1 MDSESTTKERSG
13 GLGMQLPGGLS
24 RQMSAMSASEAKA
37 SWTMMNFSSNVSEV
51 GPIDEEQWS
60 FKRLRAFIEDRF
72 QRQERMM
79 ERLSNQIRSLDKDSQ
94 SKVAATESMA
104 FSEFSEG
111 VQLPVPL
118 EYTTTTNAPTENV
131 AGDEPV
137 HKIGSMGS
145 LRSSPSH
152 CPKPRANSGSILPRF
167 SKKLTRGQSDVS
179 ALSRTSAR
187 ITREQ
192 THKALAV
199 LNQKSVLSPVSG
211 NSEAE
216 SPASVEAFRFGDLPT
231 CLVESAYFSHV
242 VQFVI
247 MVNLI
252 LLGVEVQYST
262 WGRVPGIFSI
272 INYVIV
278 TFFVAE
284 LAVRLL
290 AFGCRGFFFGPERLW
305 NILDA
310 CIVVISLFETGLEIV
325 LEAVSDPGN
334 DQNSSYLRAL
344 RLARLARALR
354 SVRVMR
360 FLRYIAALRTL
371 ILSIISTLGPLIWTL
386 ALLVL
391 LFYLFAVILTQM
403 VTDYCRYEL
412 GAPNNAQCDEKV
424 VNHWQDVPESMLTLF
439 LSITGGLSWEEALKP
454 LRSVP
459 HYKSQQGWLVD
470 QLWGCLQG
478 LRDEEGLEKDVGF
491 STVNEA
497 DGITGGSS
505 LRSSSSI
512 FLRLLEPVV
521 ELELYIDNRAAL
533 ILASGD
539 GGGAHMENGEIEE
552 IKKEPEMA
560 EVAVEEGGGAN
571 YLFVAVEPQIQPAAE
586 PPAKE
591 VAMERASVQR
601 VTMGR
606 ADEAEKA
613 AIMMFGGR
621 GHKTCPETFRE
632 TFVPTSPLDYEELEG
647 LRDHGA
653 PDEGRY
659 ANFAALAR
667 LFRKKL
673 SGEADEGG
681 DFFLLS

>member
-360 FLRYIAALRTL
+360 FLRYIAALRTI

-454 LRSVP
+454 LRSVGLLAAGSMVLYIVIAVLAVLNVVTGVFC
-459 HYKSQQGWLVD
+459 HTAIESAKADKDVAIMKQMRTHAAQVQAFRDIFQEIDCD
-470 QLWGCLQG
+470 QSDFMTYEELQVALSNPKMSSLMQSMDISTQDVWTLFMVLDNNGDGQITLDEFVYSCMQLQG
-478 LRDEEGLEKDVGF
+478 PAKGLQLARMSYENSMLRDEVIKLQGDFKTFQTNHKQSRHGDVR
-491 STVNEA
+491 
-497 DGITGGSS
+497 GG
-505 LRSSSSI
+505 
-512 FLRLLEPVV
+512 
-521 ELELYIDNRAAL
+521 
-533 ILASGD
+533 
-539 GGGAHMENGEIEE
+539 
-552 IKKEPEMA
+552 
-560 EVAVEEGGGAN
+560 
-571 YLFVAVEPQIQPAAE
+571 
-586 PPAKE
+586 
-591 VAMERASVQR
+591 
-601 VTMGR
+601 T
-606 ADEAEKA
+606 
-613 AIMMFGGR
+613 R
-621 GHKTCPETFRE
+621 GH
-632 TFVPTSPLDYEELEG
+632 
-647 LRDHGA
+647 
-653 PDEGRY
+653 
-659 ANFAALAR
+659 R
-667 LFRKKL
+667 L
-673 SGEADEGG
+673 
-681 DFFLLS
+681 